1 LNTPYEAD
9 ELVPRLPVHI
19 AVLTGI
25 NRGEFPF
32 VFAGKRFDRLG
43 ESGRESFYFFV
54 RVLPGTGLPQVGAQI
69 EVFHAEAIALAHAA
83 FKVFRSRKIVEFWKM
98 TGKFLLVLA
107 AYRNTCAIDM
117 WPLPRRKTQGC

>member
-1 LNTPYEAD
+1 MNQPHEAY

-43 ESGRESFYFFV
+43 ESGRESFYFFR

-98 TGKFLLVLA
+98 TGKFLNSTIF
-107 AYRNTCAIDM
+107 RE
-117 WPLPRRKTQGC
+117 RKTLKAA